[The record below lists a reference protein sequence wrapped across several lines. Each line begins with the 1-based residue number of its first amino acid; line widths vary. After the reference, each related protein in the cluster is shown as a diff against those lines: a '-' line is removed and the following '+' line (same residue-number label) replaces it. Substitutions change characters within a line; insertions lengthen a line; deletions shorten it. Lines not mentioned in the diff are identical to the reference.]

1 MIRTVKQLLRKV
13 LGRACV
19 TYVELETLLCECE
32 SIVNGRPLTYIYD
45 DPNELRV
52 IKPSDFIQDI
62 KGNETVDLGIVDA
75 RHLRK
80 GIRYLQNLRFQLRQ
94 RFQREYLAEL
104 IRNPQLP
111 LKRHNLSPGD
121 IVLIGSDNT
130 KRLNWPLGRVIELF
144 KGKDNIE
151 QVVRLHVA
159 NGKIIRPIQR
169 IYPLEIDSA
178 EFTKSVPENVE
189 SATETIDDVDHEQIH
204 PEEQSET
211 LRIEQSQSV
220 KKTRFGRRIVLV
232 KRLDL

>member
-1 MIRTVKQLLRKV
+1 M
-13 LGRACV
+13 
-19 TYVELETLLCECE
+19 ETLLCECE
-32 SIVNGRPLTYIYD
+32 SIVNGPPLTNIYD

-62 KGNETVDLGIVDA
+62 KGNETVDLDIVDA

-80 GIRYLQNLRFQLRQ
+80 LIRYLQNLRFQLRQ

-104 IRNPQLP
+104 MRNPQLP

-144 KGKDNIE
+144 EGKDNIKR
-151 QVVRLHVA
+151 VVRLRVA
-159 NGKIIRPIQR
+159 NGEIIRPIQR

-178 EFTKSVPENVE
+178 EFTKSVPENAE
-189 SATETIDDVDHEQIH
+189 SSTETIDDVDHEQTP
-204 PEEQSET
+204 PEEQFEI

-220 KKTRFGRRIVLV
+220 KKTRFGQRIVPV